1 MMFISLL
8 NLWDC
13 VGLMNC
19 WYSTSFFIL
28 FCKQC
33 YNTSPDSQNLLII
46 HGVAFG
52 EEGNNVQHRLFC
64 PPLSIF
70 NTVVSILY
78 RVGHL
83 NCSKQSRELKMEFEH
98 AQNIEDC
105 LAPHILT

>member
-8 NLWDC
+8 TLWDR
-13 VGLMNC
+13 VGLMNH
-19 WYSTSFFIL
+19 WYSTSFYIV

-33 YNTSPDSQNLLII
+33 YNTSPHSQNLLII
-46 HGVAFG
+46 HGVVFG
-52 EEGNNVQHRLFC
+52 EEVNNVQPRLFC

-70 NTVVSILY
+70 NTVVSVLY

-98 AQNIEDC
+98 VQNIEDC
-105 LAPHILT
+105 LAPHVLT